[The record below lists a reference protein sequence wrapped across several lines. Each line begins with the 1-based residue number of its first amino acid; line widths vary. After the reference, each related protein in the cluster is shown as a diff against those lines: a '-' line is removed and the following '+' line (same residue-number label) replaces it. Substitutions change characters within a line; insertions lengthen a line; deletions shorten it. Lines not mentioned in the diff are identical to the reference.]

1 MRQKIRE
8 DTGRCV
14 PAEGLI
20 QHPPRALPTIC
31 CEHEIES
38 RRPLRFRGIM
48 KGGLALGFNLRAA
61 LEAPPSP
68 VPGPSPPGRFR
79 PVPLADERSSS
90 KQAGVPEE
98 QEEQE
103 EEQEEQKHK
112 YSGRECVG
120 GS

>member
-48 KGGLALGFNLRAA
+48 KGGLALGFNVRLRYENAPLIRLDNAA
-61 LEAPPSP
+61 QRVPAGPYGTARGEP
-68 VPGPSPPGRFR
+68 V
-79 PVPLADERSSS
+79 
-90 KQAGVPEE
+90 
-98 QEEQE
+98 
-103 EEQEEQKHK
+103 
-112 YSGRECVG
+112 
-120 GS
+120 